1 MSTPAASAAA
11 KRGLSALEHTNLT
24 EGLRKL
30 AKVMSQK
37 HSIEVIFAGNRA
49 YTNGRRIVVPE
60 LPVGCSHE
68 LVEAMHGFI
77 DHEVAHILKT
87 DMTRANKVLF
97 DRRVTTKNEE
107 LITQLIEDARIEA
120 RMAEDYVGC
129 GLNFERMYRWAIK
142 RIEDAGQWGKMK
154 PFAKLAALMRFRAL
168 YYVNGDPFLA
178 EFLEREERGMAH
190 MLDLVDDELHQW
202 PDVPDTMAALEM
214 AKAIVKKLGEAAK
227 EQHEQDPDRE
237 PGEDDVELDSPCEDP
252 SQGKSQ
258 GEPPPEGEGDGEQ
271 EDEQDEQQQCAGED
285 EQDEAGQGDED
296 NEEGEGDGKGSDAKP
311 EGDADD
317 KEDGEGSEG
326 DEKDESESDAADG
339 GDDSDHGADKDED
352 SKEGS
357 AGGDQED
364 DDDASEGDE
373 EAEAPKRQG
382 GKEGDLDEDAEEN
395 EAGDD
400 TESSSAGD
408 GAEADDDKGEQP
420 DADEK
425 EPGEDADP
433 PEAAGGDD
441 GEGEDDKSDAGED
454 VKPDPADGD
463 ESGDDGD
470 EDGQDGQDGDADQHD
485 ADAGDGEPEGE
496 EEGGGQD
503 EDDAEGSEED
513 TGDQGGAGD
522 GEDDQSKLTDEER
535 DELEDILESGHVPSN
550 GGVDAA
556 DSVMAKA
563 MDQLKHDF
571 SRIDSFKVLTT
582 EFDVSLR
589 PACSEEVD
597 KKVTPEVYAQMR
609 EQVIQSVGA
618 AYPVL
623 SRLLRARTHSLI
635 TGGRHSGKVH
645 ASSVAQ
651 IRVGNFGVFQ
661 RKQEAIDLDSYVEL
675 VIDGS
680 GSMGGK
686 KIQMAA
692 LVAICLAELL
702 DKSKVPFGVCGFT
715 DAKLDH
721 HMQPPERQ
729 KLARSLKR
737 SPDFSDDGFHRIN
750 ALIEWVYK
758 TPEETLAQAKLFL
771 AKIDKVN
778 YMSANADGDS
788 ILRVAKR
795 VLKRRE
801 KRKIIMVLSDGRPA
815 SDCGDNVPYD
825 CHDTRLRDV
834 IAGLSKVPGLEM
846 IGIGIMDASVQSYYP
861 KWAVV
866 RQLDELPKVMLQQLG
881 AFLREGLA
889 QARK

>member
-11 KRGLSALEHTNLT
+11 KRGLSALEHASLT

-37 HSIEVIFAGNRA
+37 HSIDVIFAGNRA
-49 YTNGRRIVVPE
+49 YTTGRRIVVPE
-60 LPVGCSHE
+60 LPIGCSYE
-68 LVEAMHGFI
+68 LVDAMHGFI

-87 DMTRANKVLF
+87 DMTRASKVIF
-97 DRRVTTKNEE
+97 DRRLTTKNEE

-142 RIEDAGQWGKMK
+142 RIEDAGQWGEMK

-178 EFLEREERGMAH
+178 EFLEREERGMAN

-202 PDVPDTMAALEM
+202 PDVSDTMAALEM
-214 AKAIVKKLGEAAK
+214 AKSIVKKLGEAAK
-227 EQHEQDPDRE
+227 EQNEQDPDRE
-237 PGEDDVELDSPCEDP
+237 PGEDDVELDSPCDDP
-252 SQGKSQ
+252 SQGKSR
-258 GEPPPEGEGDGEQ
+258 GEPPPDGEGEGEQ
-271 EDEQDEQQQCAGED
+271 EEKKEEEQQCAGED
-285 EQDEAGQGDED
+285 EQEDGGTGDED
-296 NEEGEGDGKGSDAKP
+296 NDAGEGDGEGSDTKP
-311 EGDADD
+311 KEGEDEDAGSDSDADD
-317 KEDGEGSEG
+317 QGI
-326 DEKDESESDAADG
+326 ADDVG
-339 GDDSDHGADKDED
+339 
-352 SKEGS
+352 
-357 AGGDQED
+357 
-364 DDDASEGDE
+364 DDDAGDDGESNEGDGDE
-373 EAEAPKRQG
+373 EEAQQSR
-382 GKEGDLDEDAEEN
+382 GDGDKDDAVD
-395 EAGDD
+395 APDD
-400 TESSSAGD
+400 SSD
-408 GAEADDDKGEQP
+408 GAEADDDEGEQP

-425 EPGEDADP
+425 EAGQEAEP
-433 PEAAGGDD
+433 PEAADGED
-441 GEGEDDKSDAGED
+441 GEGDNDKPDAGDD
-454 VKPDPADGD
+454 VQPDPGDGD

-470 EDGQDGQDGDADQHD
+470 EDGEDGEDGDADQHD
-485 ADAGDGEPEGE
+485 ADAGDGEPEGNE
-496 EEGGGQD
+496 DGGGQD
-503 EDDAEGSEED
+503 EDDTENPEED
-513 TGDQGGAGD
+513 VGNQGESGDGKDDQG
-522 GEDDQSKLTDEER
+522 KLTDEER
-535 DELEDILESGHVPSN
+535 DELEDILESGHGPSH

-563 MDQLKHDF
+563 MDCLKHDF
-571 SRIDSFKVLTT
+571 SRIDSFKVLTA
-582 EFDVSLR
+582 EFDVSVR

-597 KKVTPEVYAQMR
+597 KQVTPEVYAQMR
-609 EQVIQSVGA
+609 DKVIQSVGA

-680 GSMGGK
+680 GSMGGG
-686 KIQMAA
+686 KIKMAA

-715 DAKLDH
+715 DADLDH
-721 HMQPPERQ
+721 HMQPIERQ

-737 SPDFSDDGFHRIN
+737 SPGFSDDDFHRN
-750 ALIEWVYK
+750 MALIEWIYK
-758 TPEETLAQAKLFL
+758 KPEETLAQAKLFL

-795 VLKRRE
+795 VLQRKE

-815 SDCGDNVPYD
+815 SDSGANVPYD

-834 IAGLSKVPGLEM
+834 IAGLSKVPGMEM
-846 IGIGIMDASVQSYYP
+846 IGIGIMDSSVKSYYP

-866 RQLDELPKVMLQQLG
+866 QNLDELPKVMLQQLG